1 MTGKN
6 SKIIVNKQEE
16 SSEKE
21 LKRQLFFCLE
31 MQSEKKRRIYDMKL
45 MFASDIHGSA
55 YYCRKMLEAYQAEEA
70 GRLILLG
77 DILYHGPRNDLPK
90 EYAPKEVIAMLN
102 PMKNEICA
110 VRGNCEAEVD
120 QMVLDFPV
128 MADYALILYGERNLY
143 ATHGHIYNEN
153 NLPPLKNGDILI
165 HGHTH
170 VLKAEKR
177 EGYTL
182 LNPGSV
188 SIPKEGNPPSY
199 AILEDGL
206 FTIKGFDGTIIKELQ
221 L

>member
-1 MTGKN
+1 
-6 SKIIVNKQEE
+6 
-16 SSEKE
+16 
-21 LKRQLFFCLE
+21 
-31 MQSEKKRRIYDMKL
+31 MKL

-55 YYCRKMLEAYQAEEA
+55 YYCGKMLEAYQAEEA

-102 PMKNEICA
+102 LMKNDICA

-128 MADYALILYGERNLY
+128 MADYALIHYGERNLY

-177 EGYTL
+177 EDYTL

>member
-1 MTGKN
+1 
-6 SKIIVNKQEE
+6 
-16 SSEKE
+16 
-21 LKRQLFFCLE
+21 
-31 MQSEKKRRIYDMKL
+31 MKL

-102 PMKNEICA
+102 LMKNDICA

-153 NLPPLKNGDILI
+153 NLPPLKNGGYSDPWSYACI
-165 HGHTH
+165 
-170 VLKAEKR
+170 KSRKKR
-177 EGYTL
+177 RLYTAQPGIGIDPERRKSAKL
-182 LNPGSV
+182 CNPGRWSV
-188 SIPKEGNPPSY
+188 YDQRI
-199 AILEDGL
+199 
-206 FTIKGFDGTIIKELQ
+206 
-221 L
+221 